1 MTIRSILF
9 AALLPASLVACGG
22 GGDTTIVPAGAH
34 THYVVNKVNVPT
46 NNTQSRDDGLD
57 LNGDKTVDNQLGMVL
72 GTLAGQGIMVQA
84 SVDTAV
90 NNGEINLLVD
100 VQTTDFTNA
109 AAAGMAVYLGDN
121 PSPAACSSSTDTVCG
136 NQLKGGAS
144 FGIDPSSPNDA
155 ALAGKFIGGTFS
167 GGGPTANLDLQI
179 SLGGN
184 SPVPLSLIGARIQ
197 ASGVTA
203 TAIGNVILAG
213 AITQDDLNNHVLPAV
228 HDNVLLPILAKDC
241 PGAVATCP
249 AGMPNCVQG
258 PPMCNCMDG
267 SGGKQVIALLD
278 TMPADCMI
286 TLDEIKNNGLF
297 SSLLAPDVTIEGMP
311 ALSLGLAATAVSATF
326 TPPGQ

>member
-22 GGDTTIVPAGAH
+22 GGDSTIVPAGAH

-109 AAAGMAVYLGDN
+109 AAAGFSVYLGDN
-121 PSPAACSSSTDTVCG
+121 PSPAACSSTTDTVCG

-144 FGIDPSSPNDA
+144 FGIDPASPTDA

-179 SLGGN
+179 SLGGT
-184 SPVPLSLIGARIQ
+184 SPVPLSLIGARVQ

-203 TAIGNVILAG
+203 TAIGAVILAG

-228 HDNVLLPILAKDC
+228 HDNVLLPILKKDC
-241 PGAVATCP
+241 PNAVATP
-249 AGMPNCVQG
+249 GPNG
-258 PPMCNCMDG
+258 PPTCGCADG

-278 TMPADCMI
+278 TMPADCTI

>member
-9 AALLPASLVACGG
+9 AALLPASLIACGSSG
-22 GGDTTIVPAGAH
+22 TDVIVPTGMH

-72 GTLAGQGIMVQA
+72 GTLAGQGIDVQT

-90 NNGEINLLVD
+90 NKGSINLLVD

-109 AAAGMAVYLGDN
+109 AAAGMQVYLGDN
-121 PSPAACSSSTDTVCG
+121 PSPAPCTDANDTVCG
-136 NQLKGGAS
+136 LQLKGGAM
-144 FGIDPSSPNDA
+144 FGISPTSPDNA
-155 ALAGKFIGGTFS
+155 ALAGKFIGGTFT
-167 GGGPTANLDLQI
+167 GGPGDLDLQI
-179 SLGGN
+179 SLGGT
-184 SPVPLSLIGARIQ
+184 SPVDLSLIGARVQ

-203 TAIGNVILAG
+203 TAIGSVILAG
-213 AITQDDLNNHVLPAV
+213 AITQDNLNNKVLPAV

-241 PGAVATCP
+241 PGATAADAPTCKC
-249 AGMPNCVQG
+249 A
-258 PPMCNCMDG
+258 DG

-278 TMPADCMI
+278 TMPADCTI

-297 SSLLAPDVTIEGMP
+297 SSLLAPDVTIDGMP
-311 ALSLGLAATAVSATF
+311 ALSLGLKATAVAAVF
-326 TPPGQ
+326 TPAGE